1 MEFLLSSLISLSQEP
16 VIRPSWETFA
26 SSLSGMWKGV
36 GAVFS
41 PITAEMEPV
50 GLGSK
55 EEYLYDCYT
64 LSRIE
69 KLDAGGYGSEIRRKT
84 NWVQLNP
91 HGEAEKQSAGDDY
104 WNHGSSSGKITVDL
118 PAHEHFDLKR
128 SDVLDED
135 IITTSEPGVV
145 FFEVGFI
152 SLHPFFC
159 LFKYFCRSI
168 FSCSAVEVTTF

>member
-1 MEFLLSSLISLSQEP
+1 
-16 VIRPSWETFA
+16 
-26 SSLSGMWKGV
+26 MWKGV

-41 PITAEMEPV
+41 PTTAEMEPV

-69 KLDAGGYGSEIRRKT
+69 KVDDGNYGTEIRRKT

-91 HGEAEKQSAGDDY
+91 HGEAEKQSGGDDG
-104 WNHGSSSGKITVDL
+104 WNHGGSSGKTTVDL
-118 PAHEHFDLKR
+118 PAHEHFDLKK

-135 IITTSEPGVV
+135 IITVEPGIV
-145 FFEVGFI
+145 FFEVGFS
-152 SLHPFFC
+152 SLHAFFC
-159 LFKYFCRSI
+159 QSI
-168 FSCSAVEVTTF
+168 FSCLAVNVSTL

>member
-1 MEFLLSSLISLSQEP
+1 
-16 VIRPSWETFA
+16 
-26 SSLSGMWKGV
+26 
-36 GAVFS
+36 
-41 PITAEMEPV
+41 MEPV

-91 HGEAEKQSAGDDY
+91 HGEAEKQSARDD
-104 WNHGSSSGKITVDL
+104 GSSSGKITVDL

-135 IITTSEPGVV
+135 IMTVEPGIV
-145 FFEVGFI
+145 FFEVGFF

-159 LFKYFCRSI
+159 QIIFYLFS
-168 FSCSAVEVTTF
+168 